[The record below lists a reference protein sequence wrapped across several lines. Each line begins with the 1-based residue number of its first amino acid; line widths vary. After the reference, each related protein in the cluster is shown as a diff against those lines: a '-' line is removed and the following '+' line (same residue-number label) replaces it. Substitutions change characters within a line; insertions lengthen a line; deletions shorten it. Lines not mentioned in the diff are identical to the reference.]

1 MQKPLELDNSFNPYQ
16 PYNNIGFVKSR
27 ILQNTSGMPRKIRY
41 SRNKLLD
48 GDTNVVKKPFRV
60 RGLDDKVQDLS
71 TMSIHSIDN
80 IHNGSPPR
88 TKGSRSI
95 SKKDN
100 FATA

>member
-1 MQKPLELDNSFNPYQ
+1 
-16 PYNNIGFVKSR
+16 
-27 ILQNTSGMPRKIRY
+27 MPRKIRY

-48 GDTNVVKKPFRV
+48 GDTNVVKKPFIV
-60 RGLDDKVQDLS
+60 KGIDKVQDLS

-88 TKGSRSI
+88 TKGSISR